1 MNNQE
6 LIQKVYEL
14 VRKALIGLEETR
26 VSGTSAAGSLSG
38 GDLKKPLI
46 LTSGHGVTCHQSL
59 ERLGGGCALQSN
71 FDVDLGSACCVVLYD
86 LSLDNLF
93 KLVCG
98 CTDNDFTGIA
108 ARALLEGIKV
118 YAVREGIE
126 LFKYGQDTAY
136 SKMLGENLRKLQNC
150 GVVIIA
156 EADLDN
162 VISGEKKPDTKTSEC
177 GMTGVSIDVIKKVLT
192 ETDVK
197 QAQKQGACEIFIP
210 QKAVITCLASEYAVK
225 RGITITRRSNFSGTN
240 NI

>member
-1 MNNQE
+1 MDDRE
-6 LIQKVYEL
+6 LTQKVYEH
-14 VRKALIGLEETR
+14 VRKALIGFEENQA
-26 VSGTSAAGSLSG
+26 SGAVAAGCLSG
-38 GDLKKPLI
+38 ENIKKPLI

-71 FDVDLGSACCVVLYD
+71 YDVDLESACCVVLYD

-93 KLVCG
+93 KLACG
-98 CTDNDFTGIA
+98 CPDNDYTRIA
-108 ARALLEGIKV
+108 AEALLEGHKV

-136 SKMLGENLRKLQNC
+136 SKLLGENLRKLQTC
-150 GVVIIA
+150 GVVIVA

-162 VISGEKKPDTKTSEC
+162 VISGVKKADIKTSEC
-177 GMTGVSIDVIKKVLT
+177 GKAGMSIDVIKKVLT

-225 RGITITRRSNFSGTN
+225 RGIAITRRSNFSGTN
-240 NI
+240 NN